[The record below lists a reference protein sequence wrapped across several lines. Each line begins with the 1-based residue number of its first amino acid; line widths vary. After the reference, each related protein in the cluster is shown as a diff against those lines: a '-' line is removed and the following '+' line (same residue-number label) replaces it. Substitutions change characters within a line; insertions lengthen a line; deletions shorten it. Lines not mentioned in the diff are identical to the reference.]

1 MIYFSKKLIQK
12 IYCFLGLNRNNEKN
26 FNRVSAPV
34 QLHDLV
40 LIGGLFFD
48 SPVKI
53 IESLRNAPDNELL
66 EKGDFYP
73 LFYNS
78 NPRTLELLR
87 MLIQELRPK
96 TVIETGVANGVS
108 TRQILSSFKEF
119 ELGDSK
125 LYSFDIDH
133 RVGTPDLLSH
143 PQFNFV
149 VIDSQKSF
157 LDAMEEFDTID
168 LFYHDSDHSYKNQ
181 MLEYEAAWEILN
193 PEIGVLISDDIN
205 WSNAFLDFC
214 KKVNRTPLLLSDGAK
229 FAGVI
234 CKDGLKN

>member
-1 MIYFSKKLIQK
+1 MINFSRKVVRK
-12 IYCFLGLNRNNEKN
+12 IFSLLDSNKNNSEN
-26 FNRVSAPV
+26 FNRSSAPV

-40 LIGGLFFD
+40 LIGGSFFD
-48 SPVKI
+48 SPMKI
-53 IESLRNAPDNELL
+53 IESLKNSPDNKLL

-78 NPRTLELLR
+78 NPRTLELLK
-87 MLIQELRPK
+87 MLIKELRPK
-96 TVIETGVANGVS
+96 TVIETGVANGIS

-119 ELGDSK
+119 HLGDSK
-125 LYSFDIDH
+125 LYSFDFDY
-133 RVGTPDLLSH
+133 RVGTPDLLSD

-157 LDAMEEFDTID
+157 LDAMKEIKSVD
-168 LFYHDSDHSYKNQ
+168 LFYHDSDHSYYNQ
-181 MLEYEAAWEILN
+181 MLEYETAWKILN
-193 PEIGVLISDDIN
+193 PKNGVLISDDIN

-229 FAGVI
+229 FAGII
-234 CKDGLKN
+234 CKDNPKN

>member
-1 MIYFSKKLIQK
+1 MINFSRRLIRK
-12 IYCFLGLNRNNEKN
+12 IYWLLSLNRNNSEI
-26 FNRVSAPV
+26 FIRTSAPV

-40 LIGGLFFD
+40 LIGGSFFD

-53 IESLRNAPDNELL
+53 IESLRTAPDNKLL
-66 EKGDFYP
+66 EKGEFYP

-78 NPRTLELLR
+78 NPRTLELLK
-87 MLIQELRPK
+87 MLIKELRPK

-119 ELGDSK
+119 RLDDSK
-125 LYSFDIDH
+125 LYSFDIDY
-133 RVGTPDLLSH
+133 RVGTPDLLSN

-149 VIDSQKSF
+149 VIDSQNSF
-157 LDAMEEFDTID
+157 LDAMREIKSVD
-168 LFYHDSDHSYKNQ
+168 LFYHDSDHSYYNQ
-181 MLEYEAAWEILN
+181 MLEYETAWEVLN
-193 PEIGVLISDDIN
+193 SKNGVLVSDDIN

-229 FAGVI
+229 FAGII
-234 CKDGLKN
+234 CRDVSKC